1 MGWRKSRLGH
11 AIATLNLCVCFAL
24 TNANAEQ
31 NAAWGSVAQ
40 AISAYDNNDYKT
52 ASREF
57 QKLAESG
64 QVEAQRYLGQ
74 MYDKGLGVPQN
85 FQKAISWYKRA
96 AKQKDPAAQYHLGLK
111 YANGHGVQEDQFKAY
126 IWFAISFNNGF
137 EMAADPLR
145 VLNKSLSTRERQKA
159 LRVVVRE
166 MEQYGK

>member
-1 MGWRKSRLGH
+1 MGWRKSWPGH
-11 AIATLNLCVCFAL
+11 AIAAGVLCVGFAL
-24 TNANAEQ
+24 AHAEQ
-31 NAAWGSVAQ
+31 NTARDSVAQ
-40 AISAYDNNDYKT
+40 AILAYENNDY
-52 ASREF
+52 REANQAF
-57 QKLAESG
+57 KKLAESG

-85 FQKAISWYKRA
+85 YQKAVSWYERA

-111 YANGHGVQEDQFKAY
+111 YANGHGVKEDQFRAY

-137 EMAADPLR
+137 ELAADPLR

-159 LRVVVRE
+159 LQVVVKE